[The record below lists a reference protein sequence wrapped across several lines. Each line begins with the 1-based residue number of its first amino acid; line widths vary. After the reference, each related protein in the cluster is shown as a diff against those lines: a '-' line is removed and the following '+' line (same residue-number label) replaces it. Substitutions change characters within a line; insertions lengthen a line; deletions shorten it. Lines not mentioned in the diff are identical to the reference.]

1 MSKNFGK
8 VGVLFGGRS
17 AEREVSLISGKAV
30 LAGLQRAGVDAHA
43 FDPAEHS
50 LDELAAQKFD
60 RVFIALHGRFGEDG
74 TIQGV
79 LEYLGIPYTGS
90 GVAASAIAMDKWR
103 TKMLWLQAGLPTPPF
118 ELLDAGTDFDAVIA
132 KLGLP
137 IFVKPANEG
146 SSIGIGKAND
156 LAGLKQAYAN
166 AARYDNIVIAE
177 RFIKGMEVQVP
188 VLGEGT
194 LPSIR
199 IETPHEFYDYDAK
212 YLANDTR
219 YHCPSGLPEAQEAQ
233 LAKLTRDAFAVLGCH
248 GWGRADLMVDAAGN
262 AYLLEMNTI
271 PGMTDHSLVP
281 MAARAAGMSFDAL
294 VLKILEQAHVG

>member
-1 MSKNFGK
+1 MSRNFGK

-17 AEREVSLISGKAV
+17 AEREVSLISGRAV
-30 LAGLQRAGVDAHA
+30 LAGLQRAGVDAHG

-50 LDELAAQKFD
+50 LGELAEQQFD

-118 ELLDAGTDFDAVIA
+118 ELLTADSNFDVVIA
-132 KLGLP
+132 RLGLP

-156 LAGLKQAYAN
+156 LAGLKRAFAN
-166 AARYDNIVIAE
+166 AARYDSIVLAE
-177 RFIKGMEVQVP
+177 RFVKGMEVQVP
-188 VLGEGT
+188 VLGDAT

-219 YHCPSGLPEAQEAQ
+219 YHCPSGLPDAQEAE
-233 LAKLTRDAFAVLGCH
+233 LAKLARDAFAVLGCH
-248 GWGRADLMVDAAGN
+248 GWGRADLMLDANGS

-281 MAARAAGMSFDAL
+281 MAARAAGMNFDEL
-294 VLKILEQAHVG
+294 VLSILEQAHVG